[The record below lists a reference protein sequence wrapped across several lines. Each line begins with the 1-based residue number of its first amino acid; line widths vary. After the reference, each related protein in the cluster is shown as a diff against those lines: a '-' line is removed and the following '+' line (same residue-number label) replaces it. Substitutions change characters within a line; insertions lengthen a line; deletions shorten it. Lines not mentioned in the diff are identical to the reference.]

1 LVVLNWSEKTL
12 APVLSILLVGTA
24 TTLAAVLVSLKESTV
39 ESAFASS
46 VVFDTVDGA
55 PAWVNFDPSSPKI
68 TSRLSESFGLGR
80 PKTNRDGKWVST
92 IEKPTNAGDRFAF
105 CGELLQYQLLRTV
118 EELQRGGWWVH
129 WVSGAQITTVSKPMR
144 LSRLQDYPGKTFLGI
159 VAVNRFSDS
168 DLERFKWEHGHFPLP
183 KGTRVTLIHVASSP
197 ASGPEKFI
205 LRLKKP
211 LFFEM
216 DFVVEPIVTTGTG
229 EPPIGWLP
237 PGVRLA
243 PELAARCETYE
254 FQITMR
260 ATFER
265 VTAGNSE
272 AQEYKDWADWLF
284 SRVRDEL
291 SD

>member
-1 LVVLNWSEKTL
+1 
-12 APVLSILLVGTA
+12 
-24 TTLAAVLVSLKESTV
+24 
-39 ESAFASS
+39 
-46 VVFDTVDGA
+46 
-55 PAWVNFDPSSPKI
+55 
-68 TSRLSESFGLGR
+68 
-80 PKTNRDGKWVST
+80 
-92 IEKPTNAGDRFAF
+92 
-105 CGELLQYQLLRTV
+105 
-118 EELQRGGWWVH
+118 
-129 WVSGAQITTVSKPMR
+129 MR

-168 DLERFKWEHGHFPLP
+168 DLERFKWEHGHLPLP